1 MINQGSI
8 LKSFGYALEGILFS
22 VKNNQ
27 NFRIQIAIT
36 IVVILASLAFHIN
49 PFEMG
54 ILGVMMVL
62 VLVCEMLNTA
72 IEEVVNLIARD
83 YKMEAKIAKD
93 VGAGMVLLAS
103 IGSVIVGILVF
114 TPYIITFFK

>member
-1 MINQGSI
+1 MNNKGSI
-8 LKSFGYALEGILFS
+8 IKSFGYALEGILFS

-83 YKMEAKIAKD
+83 YKIEAKIAKD

-103 IGSVIVGILVF
+103 IGSVIVGVLVF
-114 TPYIITFFK
+114 IPYIIAFLK

>member
-1 MINQGSI
+1 MNNKGSI

-83 YKMEAKIAKD
+83 YKIEAKIAKD

-114 TPYIITFFK
+114 IPYLIAILK